1 MVVWLGSLHGIG
13 LGVMTDPVK
22 IVEVVAGVL
31 LRPNGEFFL
40 SSRPPGKV
48 YEGYWE
54 FPGGKIEPG
63 ETPQQALVR
72 ELREE
77 LGIDVKTAYPWLVQV
92 FTYPHATA
100 RLQFF
105 QITEWDGEPHPHE
118 GQQFSWQQPG
128 ATEVAPIL
136 PANTPILRGLAL
148 PRVMGITHLAAEASP
163 ERFLAKLQ
171 AALDKG
177 LRLVQLREK
186 QLPITQ
192 LAEFGRELVALCH
205 AKGARVVVNADTD
218 VARQIGA
225 DGLHLPAATLLN
237 CAARPDFAL
246 VGASCHN
253 TAELAQAA
261 RLELDYALL
270 GPVLPTLTHPDATP
284 LGWDGLSDVL
294 AAGYGLPVFALG
306 GLMADDL
313 TRARVCGAHGVALMR
328 AAWEA

>member
-1 MVVWLGSLHGIG
+1 MSEA
-13 LGVMTDPVK
+13 VK

-77 LGIDVKTAYPWLVQV
+77 LGIEVKTAYPWLVQV
-92 FTYPHATA
+92 FTYPHATV

-105 QITEWDGEPHPHE
+105 QVTEWEGDPHPHE
-118 GQQFSWQQPG
+118 GQQFSWQMPG
-128 ATEVAPIL
+128 ATQVEPIL

-163 ERFLAKLQ
+163 ERFLSKLQ
-171 AALDKG
+171 TALDKG

-186 QLPITQ
+186 QLPPAQ
-192 LAEFGRELVALCH
+192 LAEWGRELVARCH
-205 AKGARVVVNADTD
+205 AAGARVVVNAQAD

-225 DGLHLPAATLLN
+225 DGLHLPAADLLA
-237 CAARPDFAL
+237 CTDRPDFPL

-253 TAELAQAA
+253 TLELAQAA
-261 RLELDYALL
+261 TLQLDYALL
-270 GPVLPTLTHPDATP
+270 GPVLPTLTHADATP
-284 LGWDGLSDVL
+284 LGWSGFADLL
-294 AAGYGLPVFALG
+294 AAGYALPVFALG
-306 GLMADDL
+306 GLSPVQL
-313 TRARVCGAHGVALMR
+313 QQARQAGGHGVALMR
-328 AAWEA
+328 AAWEE

>member
-1 MVVWLGSLHGIG
+1 MVE
-13 LGVMTDPVK
+13 PVK

-77 LGIDVKTAYPWLVQV
+77 LGIEVKTAYPWLVQV
-92 FTYPHATA
+92 FTYPHATV

-105 QITEWDGEPHPHE
+105 QITEWNGEPHPHE

-128 ATEVAPIL
+128 ATEVSPIL
-136 PANTPILRGLAL
+136 PANAPILRGLAL
-148 PRVMGITHLAAEASP
+148 PRVMGITHLAGAASP
-163 ERFLAKLQ
+163 ERFLAGLQ
-171 AALDKG
+171 SALDKG

-186 QLPITQ
+186 QLPPAQ
-192 LAEFGRELVALCH
+192 LAELGREVVARCH
-205 AKGARVVVNADTD
+205 AAGARVVVNGNAEL
-218 VARQIGA
+218 ARQIGA
-225 DGLHLPAATLLN
+225 DGLHLPAADLLA
-237 CAARPDFAL
+237 CSARPDFAL

-253 TAELAQAA
+253 INELAQAA
-261 RLELDYALL
+261 KLELDYALL
-270 GPVLPTLTHPDATP
+270 GSVLPTQTHPDASP
-284 LGWDGLSDVL
+284 LGWGGMRQLLADGF
-294 AAGYGLPVFALG
+294 ALPVFALG
-306 GLMADDL
+306 GLSADDL
-313 TRARVCGAHGVALMR
+313 DVARANGAHGVALMR
-328 AAWEA
+328 AAWRE

>member
-1 MVVWLGSLHGIG
+1 MVE
-13 LGVMTDPVK
+13 PVK
-22 IVEVVAGVL
+22 VVEVVAGVL

-48 YEGYWE
+48 YQGYWE

-77 LGIDVKTAYPWLVQV
+77 LGIEVKSAYPWLVQV
-92 FTYPHATA
+92 FTYPHATV

-128 ATEVAPIL
+128 ATEVSPIL

-148 PRVMGITHLAAEASP
+148 PRVMGITHLACEPSP
-163 ERFLAKLQ
+163 ERFLARLQ

-177 LRLVQLREK
+177 LQLVQLRERH
-186 QLPITQ
+186 LPPAQ
-192 LAEFGRELVALCH
+192 LAEFGREVMARCH
-205 AKGARVVVNADTD
+205 AAGARVVVNANAEL
-218 VARQIGA
+218 ARQIGA
-225 DGLHLPAATLLN
+225 DGLHLPAADLLA
-237 CAARPDFAL
+237 CSARPDFAL

-253 TAELAQAA
+253 TNELAQAA

-270 GPVLPTLTHPDATP
+270 GPVLPTRTHPDASP
-284 LGWDGLSDVL
+284 LGWGGLQQLLADGF
-294 AAGYGLPVFALG
+294 ALPVFALG
-306 GLMADDL
+306 GLSAGDL
-313 TRARVCGAHGVALMR
+313 AVARANGAHGVALMR
-328 AAWEA
+328 AAWRE

>member
-1 MVVWLGSLHGIG
+1 MAE
-13 LGVMTDPVK
+13 PVK

-77 LGIDVKTAYPWLVQV
+77 LGIGVKTAYPWLVQV
-92 FTYPHATA
+92 FTYPHATV

-128 ATEVAPIL
+128 ATEVSPIL

-148 PRVMGITHLAAEASP
+148 PRVMGITHLAGAASP
-163 ERFLAKLQ
+163 ERFLAGLQ
-171 AALDKG
+171 SALDKG

-186 QLPITQ
+186 QLPPAQ
-192 LAEFGRELVALCH
+192 LAELGREVVARCH
-205 AKGARVVVNADTD
+205 AAGARVVVNGNAEL
-218 VARQIGA
+218 ARQIGA
-225 DGLHLPAATLLN
+225 DGLHLPAADLLA
-237 CAARPDFAL
+237 CSARPDFAL

-253 TAELAQAA
+253 TSELAQAA

-284 LGWDGLSDVL
+284 LGWEGLTDML
-294 AAGYGLPVFALG
+294 AGGYALPVLALG
-306 GLMADDL
+306 GLSAARL
-313 TRARVCGAHGVALMR
+313 NQARACGAHGVASMR
-328 AAWEA
+328 AVWEE